1 MTAARHSQVTPPRH
15 SQVTRPRHSR
25 ERGNPEP
32 SGLPAIDHLDIWTG
46 AWEKK
51 ASGGRGRNGKHS
63 PYGIQ
68 KLREL
73 ILELAV
79 RGRLV
84 PQDPNDEPASVL
96 LERIAEEKARLVKEG
111 KIKKQKKLP
120 RITEE
125 EKLLNLPQRWEWSRL
140 GCIGLTQT
148 GGTPKKADTHHYGDF
163 IPFLKPADISD
174 GKIISY
180 NNDGLSEDGAKALSR
195 VAPEDSILMVCIGT
209 IGKCARVDRNVSFN
223 QQINSVTPFLPIGS
237 YVATYLRS
245 PPFQKMVWAAASST
259 TIAIL
264 NKGKWASIP
273 IAIPPLPEQH
283 RIVAKVDELMALCDR
298 LEQEQTDSREA
309 HQTLVETL
317 LCTLVQAPDAEAAQQ
332 AWQRIAQH
340 FDLLF
345 TTETAID
352 QLKQTILQLAVL
364 GKLVPQDPND
374 EPASVLLEKI
384 SKEKARLVKEG
395 EIRKQKKLPEIAED
409 EKPFEL
415 PNGWLFV
422 RLEDVVD
429 IMSGVTKGRKLSGR
443 KLITVPYLRVANV
456 QRGRVDLEVLK
467 TIDIPEEELEKYK
480 VHQHDLLITEGGDW
494 DKVGRTAIWHD
505 EVPLIVHQNHV
516 FKARRILQE
525 QNVIWIEKYL
535 NSVLAREYFAK
546 SSKQTTN
553 LASINKT
560 QLRGCLVAIPPLA
573 EQHRIVAKTDELM
586 ALCDAL
592 KARIQESETTQRC
605 LADAVVHQA
614 VGQ

>member
-1 MTAARHSQVTPPRH
+1 MTT
-15 SQVTRPRHSR
+15 PRHSR
-25 ERGNPEP
+25 KHRNPES

-51 ASGGRGRNGKHS
+51 ASGGRGRNGKLN
-63 PYGIQ
+63 PYGVQ

-96 LERIAEEKARLVKEG
+96 LEKIAEERARLVKEG
-111 KIKKQKKLP
+111 KIRRQKKLP
-120 RITEE
+120 EIAEE
-125 EKLLNLPQRWEWSRL
+125 ETPFGLPAGWEYSRL
-140 GCIGLTQT
+140 GCLFEIQDYMRIPVNKAERAGRKGPYPYYGANGQV
-148 GGTPKKADTHHYGDF
+148 GTIDDF
-163 IPFLKPADISD
+163 IFD
-174 GKIISY
+174 GERVMVA
-180 NNDGLSEDGAKALSR
+180 EDGGFFYEPIR
-195 VAPEDSILMVCIGT
+195 GVA
-209 IGKCARVDRNVSFN
+209 
-223 QQINSVTPFLPIGS
+223 
-237 YVATYLRS
+237 YVA
-245 PPFQKMVWAAASST
+245 
-259 TIAIL
+259 
-264 NKGKWASIP
+264 KGKFWANNHVHVLRCLGGSSPQFWVAYFNRMDWEPLVRGMTRAKLNQSALVNIVMP
-273 IAIPPLPEQH
+273 VPPLPEQH

-298 LEQEQTDSREA
+298 LEREQTDSREA

-317 LCTLVQAPDAEAAQQ
+317 LRALVEAPNAETAQQ

-340 FDLLF
+340 FHLLF
-345 TTETAID
+345 TTEAAID
-352 QLKQTILQLAVL
+352 QLKQTILQLAVM

-374 EPASVLLEKI
+374 EPASVLLERI
-384 SKEKARLVKEG
+384 AEEKVRLVKEG
-395 EIRKQKKLPEIAED
+395 KIKRQKKLPEIAEE

-415 PNGWLFV
+415 PEGWLFA
-422 RLEDVVD
+422 RFEDIVD
-429 IMSGVTKGRKLSGR
+429 ITSGVTKGRKFAGR

-456 QRGRVDLEVLK
+456 QRGGLDLEVLK
-467 TIDIPEEELEKYK
+467 TIDIPEEELEKYR
-480 VHQHDLLITEGGDW
+480 VHKHDLLITEGGDW

-516 FKARRILQE
+516 FKARIVLQE

-560 QLRGCLVAIPPLA
+560 QLRGCLVAIPPLP
-573 EQHRIVAKTDELM
+573 EQHRIVAKVDELM

-592 KARIQESETTQRC
+592 KARIQEAETTQRH
-605 LADAVVHQA
+605 LADAVVRQA
-614 VGQ
+614 VM

>member
-1 MTAARHSQVTPPRH
+1 
-15 SQVTRPRHSR
+15 
-25 ERGNPEP
+25 
-32 SGLPAIDHLDIWTG
+32 
-46 AWEKK
+46 
-51 ASGGRGRNGKHS
+51 
-63 PYGIQ
+63 
-68 KLREL
+68 
-73 ILELAV
+73 
-79 RGRLV
+79 
-84 PQDPNDEPASVL
+84 
-96 LERIAEEKARLVKEG
+96 
-111 KIKKQKKLP
+111 
-120 RITEE
+120 
-125 EKLLNLPQRWEWSRL
+125 
-140 GCIGLTQT
+140 
-148 GGTPKKADTHHYGDF
+148 
-163 IPFLKPADISD
+163 
-174 GKIISY
+174 
-180 NNDGLSEDGAKALSR
+180 
-195 VAPEDSILMVCIGT
+195 MVCIGT

-384 SKEKARLVKEG
+384 AEEKARLVKEG
-395 EIRKQKKLPEIAED
+395 KIKKQKRLPEISEE
-409 EKPFEL
+409 EKSIDLPEGWHWARLGEIGSVGSSGRVHKKDWKNTGVPFYRAREI
-415 PNGWLFV
+415 V
-422 RLEDVVD
+422 
-429 IMSGVTKGRKLSGR
+429 KLSQNGHVNNELFISESLYQELS
-443 KLITVPYLRVANV
+443 KKGY
-456 QRGRVDLEVLK
+456 
-467 TIDIPEEELEKYK
+467 IPEKGDVMITGVGTIGIPYIVKERERFYFKDASVLIFKNTSVFDRFLFYFMKSPYWVKEIHAGSMGTT
-480 VHQHDLLITEGGDW
+480 VHTLTIN
-494 DKVGRTAIWHD
+494 RANNIS
-505 EVPLIVHQNHV
+505 VPL
-516 FKARRILQE
+516 
-525 QNVIWIEKYL
+525 
-535 NSVLAREYFAK
+535 
-546 SSKQTTN
+546 
-553 LASINKT
+553 
-560 QLRGCLVAIPPLA
+560 PPLP

-592 KARIQESETTQRC
+592 KARIQEAETTQRH
-605 LADAVVHQA
+605 LADAVVRQA
-614 VGQ
+614 VI

>member
-1 MTAARHSQVTPPRH
+1 M
-15 SQVTRPRHSR
+15 
-25 ERGNPEP
+25 NPI
-32 SGLPAIDHLDIWTG
+32 IDHLDIWTG

-51 ASGGRGRNGKHS
+51 ASGGRGGNGKLN

-79 RGRLV
+79 RGRLA

-96 LERIAEEKARLVKEG
+96 LGKIAEEKARLVKEG
-111 KIKKQKKLP
+111 QIRSQKKLP
-120 RITEE
+120 EISEE
-125 EKLLNLPQRWEWSRL
+125 EKPFKLPEGWEWARL
-140 GCIGLTQT
+140 SNVAVRIHYGYTASAKPEIKEVRLLRITDIQNNSVNWESVPGCEISDEEVAQYKLEPGDILVART
-148 GGTPKKADTHHYGDF
+148 GGTVGKTFLVSDLDVRAVFASYLIRIQPPEHF
-163 IPFLKPADISD
+163 IIRYLKLYLESPAYWEQLVEGARGGAQPNVNGQTL
-174 GKIISY
+174 GK
-180 NNDGLSEDGAKALSR
+180 
-195 VAPEDSILMVCIGT
+195 MT
-209 IGKCARVDRNVSFN
+209 VS
-223 QQINSVTPFLPIGS
+223 V
-237 YVATYLRS
+237 
-245 PPFQKMVWAAASST
+245 
-259 TIAIL
+259 
-264 NKGKWASIP
+264 
-273 IAIPPLPEQH
+273 PPLAEQH
-283 RIVAKVDELMALCDR
+283 RIVAKVDELMVLCDR

-309 HQTLVETL
+309 HQTLVRAFLDRVVEEAGTDQPVHAE
-317 LCTLVQAPDAEAAQQ
+317 LVEA
-332 AWQRIAQH
+332 

-345 TTETAID
+345 TTEAAID
-352 QLKQTILQLAVL
+352 QLKQTILQLAVM

-384 SKEKARLVKEG
+384 AEEKALLVKEG
-395 EIRKQKKLPEIAED
+395 KIKKPKKLPEITEE

-573 EQHRIVAKTDELM
+573 EQHRIVAKVDELM
-586 ALCDAL
+586 VLCDTL
-592 KARIQESETTQRC
+592 KARIQEAETTQRH
-605 LADAVVHQA
+605 LADAVVVQA

>member
-1 MTAARHSQVTPPRH
+1 MTAARHSQVTP
-15 SQVTRPRHSR
+15 PRHSR

-384 SKEKARLVKEG
+384 AEEKARLVKEG
-395 EIRKQKKLPEIAED
+395 KIKKQKRLPEISEE
-409 EKPFEL
+409 EKSIDLPEGWHWARLGEIGSVGSSGRVHKKDWKNTGVPFYRAREI
-415 PNGWLFV
+415 V
-422 RLEDVVD
+422 
-429 IMSGVTKGRKLSGR
+429 KLSQNGHVNNELFISESLYQELS
-443 KLITVPYLRVANV
+443 KKGY
-456 QRGRVDLEVLK
+456 
-467 TIDIPEEELEKYK
+467 IPEKGDVMITGVGTIGIPYIVKERERFYFKDASVLIFKNTSVFDRFLFYFMKSPYWVKEIHAGSMGTT
-480 VHQHDLLITEGGDW
+480 VHTLTIN
-494 DKVGRTAIWHD
+494 RANNIS
-505 EVPLIVHQNHV
+505 VPL
-516 FKARRILQE
+516 
-525 QNVIWIEKYL
+525 
-535 NSVLAREYFAK
+535 
-546 SSKQTTN
+546 
-553 LASINKT
+553 
-560 QLRGCLVAIPPLA
+560 PPLP

-592 KARIQESETTQRC
+592 KARIQQAETTQRH
-605 LADAVVHQA
+605 LADAVVRQA
-614 VGQ
+614 VI

>member
-15 SQVTRPRHSR
+15 SQVTHPRHSR
-25 ERGNPEP
+25 ERGTPEP
-32 SGLPAIDHLDIWTG
+32 SGLPAIDHLDIWTS

-79 RGRLV
+79 RGRLAA
-84 PQDPNDEPASVL
+84 QDPNDEPASVL
-96 LERIAEEKARLVKEG
+96 LERIAVEKARLVKEG
-111 KIKKQKKLP
+111 KIKKLP
-120 RITEE
+120 RLPAIEDQDGPENLPNGWGMARLGSIVRVLNGRAYKKHEMLAEGTPLLRVGNLFTSNKWYYSDLELE
-125 EKLLNLPQRWEWSRL
+125 PDKYIDDGDLIYAWSASFGPFIWKGGRAIYHYHIWKLDFFDESNFDKHFLFRYLEAETDRIKASGSGIAMIHMTKDRMEKL
-140 GCIGLTQT
+140 T
-148 GGTPKKADTHHYGDF
+148 
-163 IPFLKPADISD
+163 
-174 GKIISY
+174 
-180 NNDGLSEDGAKALSR
+180 
-195 VAPEDSILMVCIGT
+195 ILV
-209 IGKCARVDRNVSFN
+209 
-223 QQINSVTPFLPIGS
+223 
-237 YVATYLRS
+237 
-245 PPFQKMVWAAASST
+245 
-259 TIAIL
+259 
-264 NKGKWASIP
+264 
-273 IAIPPLPEQH
+273 PPLLEQH

-317 LCTLVQAPDAEAAQQ
+317 LRTLVQAPDAEAAQQ
-332 AWQRIAQH
+332 AWQRVAQH

-352 QLKQTILQLAVL
+352 QLKQTILQLAVM
-364 GKLVPQDPND
+364 GQLVPQDPND

-592 KARIQESETTQRC
+592 KARIQESETTQRH
-605 LADAVVHQA
+605 LADAVVEQA